1 MNILQAIDDP
11 NLFKPWFKN
20 ASWAG
25 WRAWLAALFGLP
37 MTAEQLEL
45 FHECTGRSAAPTTPA
60 REGWLVCGR
69 RAGKS
74 FILALIAVYLAT
86 FRDYTKHLAPGER
99 GTLLILAADRKQ
111 SRVIFR
117 YISALLKQVPMLA
130 PLVENERAESSTSP
144 TASRSRLAR
153 RHIART
159 RGYTFVAVLCDEL
172 AFWRSDDSASPD
184 YEVINAIRP
193 GMATIPNAMLLCG
206 SSPYARRGALYDT
219 HQKHHGKD
227 GPVLVWQAATRT
239 MNPTVPQSFIDD
251 EVEKDPASAAA
262 EYLAQFRTDIE
273 AFLTIESLRA
283 CVDAGV
289 FERPYD
295 RKHAYF
301 AFTDPSGG
309 SSDSFALVIAHVDGG
324 LTVVDCIR
332 ERRAPFSP
340 EQVCTEFAETLKSY
354 RITNVTGDNYGGEWP
369 KEQFRKR
376 GINYELSDK
385 AKSKLY
391 LDFLPL
397 INSKQVKLLDS
408 DRMVRQFI
416 GLERKTSWGGRDSI
430 DHAPGGHDDIANAV
444 AGVCNLANRSGDLWS
459 QLVSKAFTSDIKPL
473 WPTH

>member
-1 MNILQAIDDP
+1 
-11 NLFKPWFKN
+11 
-20 ASWAG
+20 
-25 WRAWLAALFGLP
+25 
-37 MTAEQLEL
+37 MTAEQFAL
-45 FHECTGRSAAPTTPA
+45 FQQCTGRSVAPTTPA

-74 FILALIAVYLAT
+74 FILALVAVYLAC
-86 FRDYTKHLAPGER
+86 FHDYRKYLAPGER
-99 GTLLILAADRKQ
+99 ATILILAADRKQ

-117 YISALLKQVPMLA
+117 YISALLQQIPMLA
-130 PLVENERAESSTSP
+130 LLIENERAKSFELSTRVTIEVGTCSF
-144 TASRSRLAR
+144 
-153 RHIART
+153 RT
-159 RGYTFVAVLCDEL
+159 VRGYTFAAVLCDEL
-172 AFWRSDDSASPD
+172 AFWRSDDSANPD
-184 YEVINAIRP
+184 DEIISAVRP
-193 GMATIPNAMLLCG
+193 GMLTIPTAMLLCA
-206 SSPYARRGALYDT
+206 SSPYARRGALWDA
-219 HQKHHGKD
+219 HQQYFGKD
-227 GPVLVWQAATRT
+227 DPEVQVWQAATT
-239 MNPTVPQSFIDD
+239 AMNPTVPQAYIDKKL
-251 EVEKDPASAAA
+251 EEDPHDAGA
-262 EYLAQFRTDIE
+262 EYLAQFRTDIA
-273 AFLTIESLRA
+273 AFLTIEALRA

-289 FERPYD
+289 FERAYD
-295 RKHAYF
+295 RRHAYF

-309 SSDSFALVIAHVDGG
+309 SSDSFVLVIAHVEGG
-324 LTVVDCIR
+324 LTVIDCIR

-340 EQVCTEFAETLKSY
+340 EQVCTEFVDTLKSY
-354 RITNVTGDNYGGEWP
+354 RISTVTGDNYGGEWP

-459 QLVSKAFTSDIKPL
+459 RLVAQAFTSDIKPL